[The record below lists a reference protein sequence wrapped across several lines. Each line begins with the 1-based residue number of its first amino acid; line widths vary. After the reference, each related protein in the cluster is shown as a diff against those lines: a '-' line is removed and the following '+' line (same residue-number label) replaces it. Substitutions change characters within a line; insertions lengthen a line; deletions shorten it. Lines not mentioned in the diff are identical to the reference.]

1 MFQGQRSEG
10 GGLVEASDATN
21 IFCLYYFCIFY
32 FGFLQNCL
40 VFMFQGQSRQCGG
53 WVEASDATNAAK
65 LLGEN
70 IDKCILMVDKYIS
83 YFDEEVSYFDKY
95 LACFDKASHNFLFGV
110 KCKNIPLWQFFF
122 FLVAIYQCISALGSV

>member
-21 IFCLYYFCIFY
+21 IFCLYYFCNFF

-65 LLGEN
+65 LLG
-70 IDKCILMVDKYIS
+70 IILTN
-83 YFDEEVSYFDKY
+83 VSYF
-95 LACFDKASHNFLFGV
+95 FT
-110 KCKNIPLWQFFF
+110 NIFHILTKKFRI
-122 FLVAIYQCISALGSV
+122 LTNILHVLI